1 MTKITTVV
9 CTAMALLWTTV
20 APADSL
26 SPAESLGKKLLFDSN
41 LSSPEGQACAAC
53 HGPSVG
59 FTGPDQTVNAHGAVY
74 PGAVITR
81 FGNRKPPSVAYV
93 GDAPHLTLTVNG
105 WVGGLFWDG
114 RATGDILGDP
124 LAEQAQGPFLNPL
137 EQNNPNASAVCNK
150 VKASSYAGL
159 FARVW
164 GLRALDC
171 SSAGI
176 AAAYEKIARSI
187 AAYERSSEVNP
198 FSSKFDAFW
207 RAANGVGQD
216 VMLINQ
222 SNQVDYANFGLSS
235 QELNGLTLFNT
246 QAHCS
251 NCHVLSSVNHKPP
264 VFTDFSFDN
273 LGVPKNPE
281 NPFYGEL
288 DVNPEGSNWV
298 DPGLGGYLK
307 NSGQDPLVYTPAMG
321 QMQVPTLRNV
331 DKRPDA
337 SFIKAYSHNGYFK
350 SLEAIV
356 HFYNTR
362 DVLPTC
368 ESLVSPDPGV
378 NCWPSP
384 ETAQNI
390 NTIELGNLGL
400 SPQDEADIV
409 SFLKTL
415 TDTP

>member
-1 MTKITTVV
+1 MTKITTVF
-9 CTAMALLWTTV
+9 CAAMALLWTTAV
-20 APADSL
+20 SAASL
-26 SPAESLGKKLLFDSN
+26 SPEESLGKKLLFDSN
-41 LSSPEGQACAAC
+41 LSTPEGQACAAC

-59 FTGPDQTVNAHGAVY
+59 FTGPDQTINAHGAVH
-74 PGAVITR
+74 PGAVNTR
-81 FGNRKPPSVAYV
+81 FGNRKPSSYGYAGY
-93 GDAPHLTLTVNG
+93 APHLTLTGSG

-150 VKASSYAGL
+150 VKASNYAGL

-164 GLRALDC
+164 GLRALNC
-171 SSAGI
+171 SNAGI
-176 AAAYEKIARSI
+176 DAAYEKIARSI

-207 RAANGVGQD
+207 HTAKAAGQD
-216 VMLINQ
+216 VTQINPG
-222 SNQVDYANFGLSS
+222 NQANYANLGLNS
-235 QELNGLTLFNT
+235 QELNGLALFNS

-251 NCHVLSSVNHKPP
+251 NCHVLSSVNGKPP

-281 NPFYGEL
+281 NPFYSET
-288 DVNPEGSNWV
+288 DVNPAGSDWV
-298 DPGLGGYLK
+298 DPGLGGHLK
-307 NSGQDPLVYTPAMG
+307 NSGYPQSVYGPAMG
-321 QMQVPTLRNV
+321 QMQAQTLRNV
-331 DKRPDA
+331 DKRPDPT
-337 SFIKAYSHNGYFK
+337 FIKAYMHNGYFK
-350 SLEAIV
+350 SLDSVV

-362 DVLPTC
+362 DVLPAC
-368 ESLVSPDPGV
+368 ESLGSPSPGV

-400 SPQDEADIV
+400 SSQEEADIV